1 MVATWY
7 QKLIK
12 TGVPQG
18 SILGP
23 SLFLIYMNDIP
34 NVSNV
39 FKFILFA
46 DDTGLFS
53 TIEYNIPTHL
63 SNLNEILNHELAEVC
78 DWLTLNKLS
87 LNVKKTKFMVFHPY
101 QKDITGMVPQ
111 LTINGTAL
119 DQVAE
124 LKNLGVVFDEHMSW
138 KPHISILSNGLSK
151 YAGIL
156 NKLKHYLPMRTMRTL
171 YFNMVGFV
179 LNYGI
184 LTWGFAHG
192 RLIKIK
198 KGYSN
203 HNPQ

>member
-1 MVATWY
+1 
-7 QKLIK
+7 
-12 TGVPQG
+12 
-18 SILGP
+18 
-23 SLFLIYMNDIP
+23 MNDIP

-46 DDTGLFS
+46 DNNGIFS

-63 SNLNEILNHELAEVC
+63 SNVNEILNHKFTEVC
-78 DWLTLNKLS
+78 DCLTLNKLS
-87 LNVKKTKFMVFHPY
+87 LNVKKTKFMVFHPC
-101 QKDITGMVPQ
+101 QKNSTGMVPQ
-111 LTINGTAL
+111 LTINDTEL

-138 KPHISILSNGLSK
+138 KPRTSSLSNRLSK

-156 NKLKHYLPMRTMRTL
+156 NKLKHYLPMRTLRTL
-171 YFNMVGFV
+171 YYSMVGCV

-192 RLIKIK
+192 RLIKIQK
-198 KGYSN
+198 RVISN
-203 HNPQ
+203 ITRS